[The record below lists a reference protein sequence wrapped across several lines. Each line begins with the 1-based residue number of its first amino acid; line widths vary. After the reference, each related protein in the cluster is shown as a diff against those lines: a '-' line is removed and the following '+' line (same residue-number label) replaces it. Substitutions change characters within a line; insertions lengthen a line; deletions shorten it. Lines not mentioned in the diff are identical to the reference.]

1 MDDMDNINHVITQL
15 IYAMSANYE
24 GNFAKALVNAVD
36 ADFKRR
42 EECTKAMES
51 PEVLEYVE
59 LSEYSDI
66 YEGGFPIVQG
76 IYSLA
81 GEKYLKRSTANAN
94 HLALCTVFNAGRIY
108 GIRQE
113 RARRRRGIVKY

>member
-1 MDDMDNINHVITQL
+1 
-15 IYAMSANYE
+15 MSANFE
-24 GNFAKALVNAVD
+24 GDFAKTLVAAIE
-36 ADFKRR
+36 ADFKR
-42 EECTKAMES
+42 EEKCARAVES

-59 LSEYSDI
+59 LSEYQTYMN
-66 YEGGFPIVQG
+66 YEYRFQIVLG

-81 GEKYLKRSTANAN
+81 FERYLKSDKANAN

-113 RARRRRGIVKY
+113 RARRRRGVIKY